1 MLETRPKF
9 FFSMIK
15 YENNIWRFIK
25 LWIGIDEILVY
36 SMQGE
41 NSDFLVH
48 VYKILTFIV
57 VVHKHMGK
65 VLLERSRIKRFL
77 VTIWSHIPNE

>member
-9 FFSMIK
+9 FSVWLSMKIIS
-15 YENNIWRFIK
+15 E